1 MAFDFA
7 ILNTVPVI
15 VFPVIHSPNQEP
27 WNEFHTAAL
36 FYHKRRTHW
45 LVSRHKVGIAAQ
57 RLGSCC
63 VSELRRQWSVRPDP
77 ASSLTLYFFA
87 WPLASVKVTQCRATK
102 ICNRK
107 NIQSRRWFCSPAL
120 GHFRVYL
127 ITQARTWCR
136 SSLKWLKRCLRA
148 WNL

>member
-1 MAFDFA
+1 MLKACLRHDGEGRPLAPVLLPPHTPAHTPLIVVTGRGRRA
-7 ILNTVPVI
+7 IRQEYQLSQHTLTLCPGI

-27 WNEFHTAAL
+27 WNEFHMSAL

-77 ASSLTLYFFA
+77 ASGLTLYFFCVA
-87 WPLASVKVTQCRATK
+87 AGIS
-102 ICNRK
+102 
-107 NIQSRRWFCSPAL
+107 
-120 GHFRVYL
+120 
-127 ITQARTWCR
+127 
-136 SSLKWLKRCLRA
+136 
-148 WNL
+148 